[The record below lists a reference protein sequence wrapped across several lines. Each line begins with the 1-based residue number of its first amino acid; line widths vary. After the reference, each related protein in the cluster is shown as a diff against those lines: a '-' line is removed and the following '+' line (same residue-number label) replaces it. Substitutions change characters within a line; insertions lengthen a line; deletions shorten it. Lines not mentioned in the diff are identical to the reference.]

1 MTLTDLGPAA
11 IPAPTVTLR
20 TTLCVVLVTLLASA
34 APAFAQEEESFEE
47 DTDAEEEL
55 EGEEP
60 PAEDEETL
68 VEEEEPPPVEEELYE
83 PEEDA
88 EAAINVPRTVCHD
101 RRIRRVRVRGN
112 RRVSDD
118 DVLAVLRLRS
128 GTTCTDT
135 AVARDAQALWDQG
148 YYDDIVVEATPAGSD
163 RVDVV
168 IRVTERPAIAD
179 IVFEGNDSIEASDLE
194 EVVQLTEGGILSVPD
209 VRAQVT
215 RIRDKYAEEGFFLA
229 RVSYRLRRQENNQVD
244 VVFRIV
250 EGQRVTVRS
259 VRFAGNR
266 HISDSEL
273 NGIMRTSQTGFF
285 SFISN
290 DDRFNR
296 AHFDEDV
303 TRLQAYYYD
312 QGYLAMRVGTPTIA
326 LTPDRSFID
335 ITIPLEE
342 GPRFR
347 IGRLAVREVN
357 DAGDNIEP
365 LGGRR
370 ELRQLVQTD
379 PGDWFNRTRIAQSLL
394 AITRRYRDEGY
405 AFVDITPETD
415 LDMDRR
421 IVNVAV
427 VIRRGPPVRIE
438 RINIHGNTKT
448 RDSVIR
454 REVTLVEGD
463 LYSQTRAE
471 VSRARITAL
480 GYFERVELSEE
491 EGSAPDRIVLNI
503 EIAEKATGTFQV
515 GAGFSSIES
524 FILTGQVQQ
533 DNLFGNGQSLSL
545 QLQLSGIRQLVQLQF
560 VEPYFFGSEW
570 TVGFDIFKTVRQ
582 LSFFTRDSTGA
593 SVTAGHPLGDYR
605 LRFYAQYRADY
616 VEIGDATSG
625 IFGNVPTG
633 QVENLFPKLPLRNLF
648 REGLTSSL
656 RLTLTWDGRNNRL
669 FPTEGFYASWSTEFA
684 DEYIGS
690 ANTFM
695 RHNFDARVYY
705 PIFQDVVFRARG
717 VWGLINSRDDLGVP
731 IYERFFLGGIFNVR
745 GFPLNSLG
753 PRLGIPQDLDPNAIP
768 SAGGIP
774 IGGNMQLYYNVEIEF
789 PIVQEVGI
797 RGVIFTDGGNAWNL
811 ESQYCNAAPSFAGS
825 SANDACQ
832 VHPWDLR
839 ASWGFG
845 IRWVSPLGPL
855 RFEWGIPFIRNA
867 ELLENDVDFQFTIGN
882 FF

>member
-1 MTLTDLGPAA
+1 MSLTDLRAAA
-11 IPAPTVTLR
+11 IPGPTVTVR
-20 TTLCVVLVTLLASA
+20 ATVSAVLVALLASA
-34 APAFAQEEESFEE
+34 APALAQDEEAPEGEATAGGEAGEE
-47 DTDAEEEL
+47 TAEEPAEPT
-55 EGEEP
+55 EGE
-60 PAEDEETL
+60 PAPE
-68 VEEEEPPPVEEELYE
+68 EEELYE

-88 EAAINVPRTVCHD
+88 EAAVNVPQTLCHQ

-112 RRVSDD
+112 RRVSDE
-118 DVLAVLRLRS
+118 DVLAVLRLRA

-148 YYDDIVVEATPAGSD
+148 YYDDIVIEAEPAGAERID
-163 RVDVV
+163 LIV
-168 IRVTERPAIAD
+168 RVTERPAIAE
-179 IVFEGNDSIEASDLE
+179 IVFEGNASIQASDLE
-194 EVVQLTEGGILSVPD
+194 EVVQLTEGGILSVPT
-209 VRAQVT
+209 VRQQVT

-229 RVSYRLRRQENNQVD
+229 RVNYRLRRQENNQVD
-244 VVFRIV
+244 VVFRID
-250 EGQRVTVRS
+250 EGQRVNVRS
-259 VRFAGNR
+259 VRFSGNR
-266 HISDSEL
+266 HIPDSQL
-273 NGIMRTSQTGFF
+273 GGIMRTRQTGFF
-285 SFISN
+285 SFLSN

-296 AHFDEDV
+296 EYFEEDV

-312 QGYLAMRVGTPTIA
+312 QGYLAMRVGSPVIA
-326 LTPDRSFID
+326 LTPDRRYID
-335 ITIPLEE
+335 ITIPIQE

-347 IGRLAVREVN
+347 IGRLAVREVDDEGQN
-357 DAGDNIEP
+357 VEP

-370 ELRQLVQTD
+370 ALRELVQAN

-394 AITRRYRDEGY
+394 GITRRYRDEGY
-405 AFVDITPETD
+405 AFVDISPETD
-415 LDMDRR
+415 LDMERR

-454 REVTLVEGD
+454 REITLVEGD

-471 VSRARITAL
+471 ESRARITAL

-491 EGSAPDRIVLNI
+491 EGSAPDRIVLNV
-503 EIAEKATGTFQV
+503 EIAEKATGTFQI

-533 DNLFGNGQSLSL
+533 QNLFGNGQSLSL

-560 VEPYFFGSEW
+560 IEPYFFGSEW
-570 TVGFDIFKTVRQ
+570 TVGVDLFKTVRQ

-593 SVTAGHPLGDYR
+593 SLTAGHPLGDYR

-616 VEIGDATSG
+616 VDIGSATSG
-625 IFGNVPTG
+625 LFGNVPTSS
-633 QVENLFPKLPLRNLF
+633 QVQLLLPKLPLNNLF
-648 REGLTSSL
+648 REGLTSSIQ
-656 RLTLTWDGRNNRL
+656 LTLTWDGRNNRL
-669 FPTEGFYASWSTEFA
+669 FPTEGFYASWSTEIA

-695 RHNFDARVYY
+695 RHNLDARVYY
-705 PIFQDVVFRARG
+705 PIFPDVIFRARG
-717 VWGLINSRDDLGVP
+717 VWGLINSRFADGVP

-745 GFPLNSLG
+745 GFPLNQLG
-753 PRLGIPQDLDPNAIP
+753 PRLGIPENLDPNAVP
-768 SAGGIP
+768 RQGGIP
-774 IGGNMQLYYNVEIEF
+774 IGGNMQFFYNVEIEF

-797 RGVIFTDGGNAWNL
+797 RGVVFTDGGNAWNL
-811 ESQYCNAAPSFAGS
+811 DSALCNAAPAQGGL
-825 SANDACQ
+825 SANDPCTFN
-832 VHPWDLR
+832 PFDIR
-839 ASWGFG
+839 TSWGFG

-855 RFEWGIPFIRNA
+855 RFEWGIPFSRNA
-867 ELLENDVDFQFTIGN
+867 DLFEQEVDFQFTIGN